1 MVKKEGTKYNEI
13 EAKNNMVLNKEAGE
27 DMVEKK
33 PMKSIVSAAPKKAKK
48 NLIGRLVGGVLGP
61 DGAAGIGEYV
71 VEEIVK
77 PAVKNLIVDSVTS
90 GINKLMYG
98 ERGGG
103 YQRPYGTNRP
113 YGGGYQRTNYSS
125 RYTQHNPEPVNRP
138 ENRATRG
145 GYRVEEYI
153 IDSRQDAANV
163 LVTLTE
169 NADMY
174 NTVSVADYYDCIGV
188 ASVYTDNDYGWTIDS
203 ITRATIIPVRTGYVI
218 KFPPV
223 EVI

>member
-1 MVKKEGTKYNEI
+1 MKKYNEV
-13 EAKNNMVLNKEAGE
+13 EQTDNMKIKEE
-27 DMVEKK
+27 VSEERVEKK
-33 PMKSIVSAAPKKAKK
+33 TLEKVVSVQPKKVKRG
-48 NLIGRLVGGVLGP
+48 LVGRLVSGVLGP
-61 DGAAGIGEYV
+61 EGAAGIGEYIT
-71 VEEIVK
+71 EEIIK

-98 ERGGG
+98 DKVGGGYRPYNSGG
-103 YQRPYGTNRP
+103 YQRQS

-125 RYTQHNPEPVNRP
+125 RYTQHNPEPAQPRTAGRP
-138 ENRATRG
+138 RHG
-145 GYRVEEYI
+145 VEEYLI
-153 IDSRQDAANV
+153 EERNDAAHV

-174 NTVSVADYYDCIGV
+174 GHVSVADYYDLIGV
-188 ASVYTDNDYGWTIDS
+188 ASVYTDNQYGWTIDS
-203 ITRATIIPVRTGYVI
+203 INRASIVPVRGGYII